1 MGQLDLGFNRQN
13 HYEST
18 YSSKRE
24 NDIKRLKNK
33 YAISEKI
40 IGSKMDHYVIVDGEI
55 FNGFGL
61 EEAKKILSISNK
73 DEKINMIK

>member
-1 MGQLDLGFNRQN
+1 MVKLDLGFTKQN
-13 HYEST
+13 IYGST
-18 YSSKRE
+18 YSSTRE

-40 IGSKMDHYVIVDGEI
+40 IGSKMNHYVIVDGEI

-73 DEKINMIK
+73 DEKKYD

>member
-1 MGQLDLGFNRQN
+1 MVKLDLGFTKQN
-13 HYEST
+13 IYGST
-18 YSSKRE
+18 YSSIRE

-73 DEKINMIK
+73 DEKKYD

>member
-1 MGQLDLGFNRQN
+1 MVKLDLGFTKQN
-13 HYEST
+13 IYGST
-18 YSSKRE
+18 YSSIRE

-33 YAISEKI
+33 YAISEEI

-61 EEAKKILSISNK
+61 EEAKKILSISDK
-73 DEKINMIK
+73 DKK